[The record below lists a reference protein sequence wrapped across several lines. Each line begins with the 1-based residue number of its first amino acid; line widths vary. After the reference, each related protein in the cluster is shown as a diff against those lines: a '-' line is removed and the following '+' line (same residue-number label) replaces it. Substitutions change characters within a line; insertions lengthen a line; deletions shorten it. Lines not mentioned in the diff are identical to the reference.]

1 MHYFTWKQELAK
13 IFCEWLQPLL
23 CSNIVI
29 RFKQLIMM
37 FYHPCLRSKEFSCET
52 ILALSLRQNVSFS
65 IFRIPSY
72 WEIGSRVTDSW
83 HYVEK
88 CQRKRFAC
96 CCYQKLRQT
105 NFFKKTFGKY
115 SQNWMLQSKDS
126 TRQILTLRE
135 SPSSDMLQNKRK
147 LLFSLGKSRGTLC
160 IEVQVDVGWSFP
172 ARLVFLRF
180 PHRETKKHTYS
191 TLFKHLK

>member
-1 MHYFTWKQELAK
+1 
-13 IFCEWLQPLL
+13 
-23 CSNIVI
+23 
-29 RFKQLIMM
+29 M

-115 SQNWMLQSKDS
+115 SQNWMLQSKEFNPANFDTS
-126 TRQILTLRE
+126 GITLKWHASKQE
-135 SPSSDMLQNKRK
+135 K
-147 LLFSLGKSRGTLC
+147 
-160 IEVQVDVGWSFP
+160 
-172 ARLVFLRF
+172 ALVFTGEIKGNFAYRSPGWCRLILSSKIGVF
-180 PHRETKKHTYS
+180 TLSSQGNQKTHVFYTFQTFKIAPQKVIELKMACVPNTK
-191 TLFKHLK
+191 L